1 MILGASCFNIA
12 GLLGLLRTMPSFN
25 RMKVTLLTLLC
36 ISRKVVYSIRR
47 CGQNICRDDQVCCPR
62 GNDTSTVTCCKEPV
76 DNTYYNIAMVT
87 RKLSGVL
94 IMLLLFAFGYFVQRM
109 LCSRSRQ
116 LSAPNGPPTAAA
128 SQEMLLESCTPDSL
142 RSPAFTTSLPSYEDL
157 RRLPTYEETIRE
169 SYVTQGTSTSNTVCR
184 TCLIQPHANNSL

>member
-1 MILGASCFNIA
+1 MILGASCFNIT
-12 GLLGLLRTMPSFN
+12 GLLGVQRTMPSSKSL
-25 RMKVTLLTLLC
+25 KVTLLTLLC
-36 ISRKVVYSIRR
+36 ITRKVVYSIRR
-47 CGQNICRDDQVCCPR
+47 CGQNICRDDQVCCAR
-62 GNDTSTVTCCKEPV
+62 GNDTSTVTCCKELV
-76 DNTYYNIAMVT
+76 DSTYYNIAMVT

-116 LSAPNGPPTAAA
+116 LSDPYNGPPTAAA

-157 RRLPTYEETIRE
+157 KRLPTYEETIRE
-169 SYVTQGTSTSNTVCR
+169 TYVTQGTSASNT
-184 TCLIQPHANNSL
+184 A

>member
-1 MILGASCFNIA
+1 MITLSVED
-12 GLLGLLRTMPSFN
+12 MPWS
-25 RMKVTLLTLLC
+25 KSLSVTLVTLVC
-36 ISRKVVYSIRR
+36 IARRVVYSILR
-47 CGQNICRDDQVCCPR
+47 CGQSICRDDQVCCAR
-62 GNDTSTVTCCKEPV
+62 GNDTSTHTCCKELV

-116 LSAPNGPPTAAA
+116 LSAPHGPPTAAA

-157 RRLPTYEETIRE
+157 KRLPTYEETIRE
-169 SYVTQGTSTSNTVCR
+169 SYTTQGTSASNS
-184 TCLIQPHANNSL
+184 A